1 MMRTILHFDMDAFFA
16 AIEEKRRPE
25 LKGKPVVVGGSGDP
39 DSRGVVSTSNYE
51 ARKYGIRSAMP
62 LKEAH
67 RRCPSCIFLPVDYA
81 EYSRISRDIMA
92 VLGEF
97 SGTVEQVGIDEAFI
111 DITDSP
117 LGTPEE
123 IGRKLKTRIKEVSGL
138 TASVGIAPNK
148 LVAKIASDLEKPDG
162 LTIIRDEEVSAKLG
176 PLPANKIWGVGKVTY
191 ARLLELGIRTL
202 GELAGAPDA
211 LLVEN
216 FGERWGLMLKER
228 AKGIDDSPLVTD
240 WEPKSISRETTFE
253 KDTSDMLGIKREFA
267 WMAED
272 LMYRLQKMGLMARTV
287 TVKMRYRDFTTLT
300 RARTLDGPT
309 DDKGTIMRAGLGLL
323 HKFPWTQPVR
333 LVGLRVSNFQG
344 PEDQSPP
351 AEAKLL

>member
-1 MMRTILHFDMDAFFA
+1 MRTILHFDMDAFFA

-39 DSRGVVSTSNYE
+39 NSRGVVSTSNYE

-123 IGRKLKTRIKEVSGL
+123 IGRKLKARIKEVSGL

-162 LTIIRDEEVSAKLG
+162 LTIIREEDVSAKLA

-191 ARLLELGIRTL
+191 TRLLELGIRTL
-202 GELAGAPDA
+202 GELAGAPDG

-228 AKGIDDSPLVTD
+228 ANGVDDSPLVTD

-253 KDTSDMLGIKREFA
+253 KDTSDMLDIKREFA

-272 LMYRLQKMGLMARTV
+272 LMYRLQKMGYKARTV
-287 TVKMRYRDFTTLT
+287 TVKLRYRDFTTLT

-309 DDKGTIMRAGLGLL
+309 DDKDAIMRAGLGLL

-333 LVGLRVSNFQG
+333 LAGLRVSNFQG
-344 PEDQSPP
+344 TEGPGQPG
-351 AEAKLL
+351 EAKLL